1 MINNDKVR
9 LMTRI
14 QLFENREK
22 ESVKVNR
29 YFQMDYLVMHMI
41 RSLFAYIVLFCMVLL
56 FILCYNWEEVLTQAK
71 PEMLIQSGMWILIGF
86 LALMIPSMIVSYISF
101 WFCYRRGCKKIR
113 NHISDLKE
121 LQEFYSD
128 EGN

>member
-22 ESVKVNR
+22 ESVKVSR

-56 FILCYNWEEVLTQAK
+56 FILCYNWEEVLTQVK
-71 PEMLIQSGMWILIGF
+71 PEMLLQSGMWILIGF
-86 LALMIPSMIVSYISF
+86 LALMIAESV
-101 WFCYRRGCKKIR
+101 
-113 NHISDLKE
+113 LV
-121 LQEFYSD
+121 
-128 EGN
+128 

>member
-22 ESVKVNR
+22 EAVKVSH

-41 RSLFAYIVLFCMVLL
+41 RSLFAYIVLFGMVLL
-56 FILCYNWEEVLTQAK
+56 FILCYNWEEVLTQVK
-71 PEMLIQSGMWILIGF
+71 PEMLLQSGMWILIGF
-86 LALMIPSMIVSYISF
+86 LALMVPSMIVSYISF
-101 WFCYRRGCKKIR
+101 WFRYRKGCKKIR
-113 NHISDLKE
+113 NHVADLKE

-128 EGN
+128 ERN